1 MAIERDP
8 IHLFLEYQLPQ
19 MISQARE
26 AEKNRDH
33 QENMIIAREESLMR
47 TNEHAN
53 KLKEEST
60 LNSLNYELALNERN
74 KKIAKIEE
82 GQKKLLEQGFL
93 LKDFQKIKE
102 EDTSTGGTEIFK
114 LVHGETEREV
124 LNNLNELKSVEDG
137 INQIQ
142 SKNAQLD
149 ESINILNDIQ
159 AAQAIGKIRGQ
170 RITEDLTGDRMI
182 TEKDFMQYLINHKEA
197 EDTDLFDRSTIE
209 GQLQY
214 EAYMEQIPTLNETT
228 KVGTDLH
235 KIDKMGKEIDIL
247 NYKSKLEEK
256 ELKTKA
262 LGLGNLNDDI
272 NSEIGDLATWFSG
285 DHLAK
290 SFKDASITK
299 LTGLK
304 TDKTEQLSVDEI
316 DNIMNV
322 LETNIFNQL
331 EASEGE
337 TGFWPGDATANKM
350 EKIIERYFAGKNSGN
365 KKEQTEA
372 LYNLNDYIKANG
384 NNVLYDELD
393 YETGWSGSFTDEANI
408 ILKELE
414 FYKYL
419 DKVKAIK
426 EGDDR
431 ALHVAP

>member
-1 MAIERDP
+1 
-8 IHLFLEYQLPQ
+8 
-19 MISQARE
+19 
-26 AEKNRDH
+26 
-33 QENMIIAREESLMR
+33 
-47 TNEHAN
+47 
-53 KLKEEST
+53 
-60 LNSLNYELALNERN
+60 
-74 KKIAKIEE
+74 
-82 GQKKLLEQGFL
+82 
-93 LKDFQKIKE
+93 
-102 EDTSTGGTEIFK
+102 
-114 LVHGETEREV
+114 
-124 LNNLNELKSVEDG
+124 
-137 INQIQ
+137 
-142 SKNAQLD
+142 
-149 ESINILNDIQ
+149 
-159 AAQAIGKIRGQ
+159 
-170 RITEDLTGDRMI
+170 MI

-247 NYKSKLEEK
+247 DYKGKLEEK
-256 ELKTKA
+256 ELKAKA
-262 LGLGNLNDDI
+262 LGLGTLNDDI

-350 EKIIERYFAGKNSGN
+350 ENIIERYFAGKNSGN
-365 KKEQTEA
+365 KKNK
-372 LYNLNDYIKANG
+372 LKHYI
-384 NNVLYDELD
+384 
-393 YETGWSGSFTDEANI
+393 I
-408 ILKELE
+408 
-414 FYKYL
+414 
-419 DKVKAIK
+419 
-426 EGDDR
+426 
-431 ALHVAP
+431 